1 MTLRNVQEC
10 GRKKRR
16 IRKRKRNLSILA
28 AFSVICEAMVNATSL
43 RPAIQVGWRPAGCW
57 FPTEWRYV
65 VFLELLKSPSLCHH
79 VQCHPLQ

>member
-10 GRKKRR
+10 GRKKQR

-28 AFSVICEAMVNATSL
+28 AFNVICEAMVNTTSL
-43 RPAIQVGWRPAGCW
+43 REAIQVGWRSAGCL

-65 VFLELLKSPSLCHH
+65 VFLELFKSTS
-79 VQCHPLQ
+79 V